1 MPAARSCLRSPA
13 RVSVVSVG
21 RRPWAVGRRQLHS
34 LERINTNNYTHGKN
48 PTTTLTAKIRTTH
61 GKNPTTTLTP
71 KRLHSRLYN
80 HTYGSTTALTPH
92 STTTL
97 TPGLK
102 TATLAPRLK
111 TTLTEHTC
119 TCARTHLLRYA
130 CSDTC
135 HGLPPAEPL
144 LVSHPRNLHDQP
156 APVCPRL
163 RHRRLTLCPLAL
175 GQALEAAAS
184 RRWARAAGTVH
195 RR

>member
-48 PTTTLTAKIRTTH
+48 PTTTLT
-61 GKNPTTTLTP
+61 P

-80 HTYGSTTALTPH
+80 HTYGSTSTLTPH
-92 STTTL
+92 STPTL